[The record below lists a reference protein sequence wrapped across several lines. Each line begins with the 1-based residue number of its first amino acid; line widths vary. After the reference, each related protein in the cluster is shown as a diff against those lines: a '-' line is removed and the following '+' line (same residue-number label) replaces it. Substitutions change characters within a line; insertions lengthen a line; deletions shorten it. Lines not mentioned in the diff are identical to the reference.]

1 MNAMIYRHDG
11 SETLPLQDL
20 DLFTRLSHYFDTFE
34 QHLRSGH
41 GWLIF
46 NTSGARAARVTAFIV
61 SRINE
66 FGPWISTYLIPWR
79 EFSLNAYMVEI
90 ELQSIAQPESLEGK
104 AKTEFD
110 IASRVSRDAMVK
122 LVASDLLIVNG
133 LRPKHPHEL
142 EFLDQTIER
151 RHRQQ
156 LSTILISPQLP
167 QDLST
172 TFDNILPGAPL
183 WDRFFTRMYQRSFMA
198 L

>member
-1 MNAMIYRHDG
+1 MNFRQDG

-20 DLFTRLSHYFDTFE
+20 DLFTRLSHYFDAIE

-41 GWLIF
+41 GWFIF
-46 NTSGARAARVTAFIV
+46 NASGARAARITAFIA

-79 EFSLNAYMVEI
+79 EFSLSAYMVEV
-90 ELQSIAQPESLEGK
+90 ELQSFEQPESLEGK

-110 IASRVSRDAMVK
+110 IASRVSRDQMVK
-122 LVASDLLIVNG
+122 MVASDLLIVTG

-142 EFLDQTIER
+142 EFLDETLER
-151 RHRQQ
+151 RYRQQ

-167 QDLST
+167 QELST
-172 TFDNILPGAPL
+172 TFDSVIPGAPL
-183 WDRFFTRMYQRSFMA
+183 WDRLFSRTYQRSFIA